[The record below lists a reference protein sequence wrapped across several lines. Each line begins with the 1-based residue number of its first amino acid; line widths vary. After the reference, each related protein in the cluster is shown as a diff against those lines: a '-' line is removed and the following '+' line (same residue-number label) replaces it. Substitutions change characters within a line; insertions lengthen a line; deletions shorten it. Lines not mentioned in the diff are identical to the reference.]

1 MSSMAN
7 REIADPALAVS
18 GPLRELCLGVEQV
31 DPKPNKEAIDYGAY
45 LAGWHPGSTLWQAW
59 PSRMGTN
66 THVDPYAEWHP
77 SHAPQSP
84 MSAGCVRAVR

>member
-1 MSSMAN
+1 MAN

-45 LAGWHPGSTLWQAW
+45 HRRMAPRLDTMAGFAIPHGNKYPCRSLR
-59 PSRMGTN
+59 RM
-66 THVDPYAEWHP
+66 
-77 SHAPQSP
+77 APLP
-84 MSAGCVRAVR
+84 RATEPDERRMR